1 MGLVN
6 ILRTFFVFGLTIGI
20 DWGKMGE
27 AELSSSFWIPIGQ
40 LVVLIGEG
48 RGEYGI
54 LGCGPELVFGVG

>member
-54 LGCGPELVFGVG
+54 